1 MQFSD
6 AFTPDHMSVEQMALM
21 KAVPMQTTLYDLIMT
36 LQDETHDDDE
46 LITSTIAHGLQS
58 GQIRFLGNVDAVQQM
73 AAA

>member
-1 MQFSD
+1 MQVPYPPM
-6 AFTPDHMSVEQMALM
+6 TNPTGLM
-21 KAVPMQTTLYDLIMT
+21 TAVPMQTTLYDLIVT

-46 LITSTIAHGLQS
+46 LITSTIAQGLQS